1 MKQRSRFGIW
11 ANPDTKGA
19 VGSYIFPERIAAILF
34 DGPMLE
40 VSACGF
46 VFFTDGGGWAV
57 CGAFFADAT
66 EMTDMVIFTFSI
78 GQFQFGGYH

>member
-1 MKQRSRFGIW
+1 MKQRSRFGIG

-19 VGSYIFPERIAAILF
+19 VGSYIFPERIAAMLF

-46 VFFTDGGGWAV
+46 VFFTDGGGGTV
-57 CGAFFADAT
+57 CGTFFADAT
-66 EMTDMVIFTFSI
+66 KVTDMVIFTF
-78 GQFQFGGYH
+78 GLRQFKFGGDH